1 MSRRSTDKV
10 VIDIEGVI
18 GTPESWQFETE
29 DERVATYEKFRQTLG
44 SIREIEAQSVQVN
57 IRSRGGSVEDALL
70 IYEALTSLS
79 ARVETIC
86 HGYVASAATVIAQA
100 GDVRKISSDTLYLVH
115 RATMTVD
122 GNSAE
127 IMQASSLLNK
137 TDERIAQLYASRSG
151 RVVEEFRELMSRDAG
166 RGEWLSPE
174 EVVAAGLADEVVD
187 ISYLSRMGKKL
198 RDMILPRSPIGRHV
212 GIDGH
217 SQVPRNETVTT
228 LSKAQLAATA
238 TVTLPKEDV
247 FVTAADINMSSQ
259 NQRAY
264 NEDVEVFRSTIV

>member
-1 MSRRSTDKV
+1 MSRRSLSKV

-18 GTPESWQFETE
+18 GTPETWQFETE

-44 SIREIEAQSVQVN
+44 SIREIETENVQVN

-79 ARVETIC
+79 AHVETVC

-100 GDVRKISSDTLYLVH
+100 GDVRRVSSGTLYLVH

-122 GNSAE
+122 GNSAD
-127 IMQASSLLNK
+127 IMQASALLNK

-151 RVVEEFRELMSRDAG
+151 KVVEEFRELMSRDAG

-187 ISYLSRMGKKL
+187 TSYLTRMGKKL
-198 RDMILPRSPIGRHV
+198 RDMLIPKSPIGGSAPV
-212 GIDGH
+212 YGSAMPSNGAMVTM
-217 SQVPRNETVTT
+217 SQ
-228 LSKAQLAATA
+228 AQLSAAPTA
-238 TVTLPKEDV
+238 TLPKEDV
-247 FVTAADINMSSQ
+247 FVTAVDINMSSS
-259 NQRAY
+259 NQKAY
-264 NEDVEVFRSTIV
+264 NEDIEMFRSTIV